1 MLVLLS
7 ANDSEEPIMQA
18 ITTIG
23 LDIAKSVFQV
33 HGVDAEGNV
42 VTRRQLKRRQVL
54 PFFQKLPSCLVGI
67 EACASSH
74 HWSRELKALGHTVR
88 LMPPAYVKPYVKRQK
103 NDAADAEAICEA
115 VTRTNMRFVE
125 TKTPEQ
131 QSGLMLH
138 RTRHLFVRQQTAVI
152 NAIRAHLA
160 EFGIIA
166 PVGRNGVEALLGVV
180 ADASDKRLPEIA
192 RTCLV
197 ALGTQLRML
206 KAQILNFDRQI
217 MAWHRSN
224 ETCKRLDEIPGV
236 GPALATA
243 LVAGVADPKA
253 FRSGRDFSAWIGL
266 VPKQHSSG
274 GKDKL
279 GRISKQGDRYLRGLL
294 TAGAL
299 AVIRYA
305 KLHGTEHRPWLTALL
320 ARRPTKVAAIALA
333 NKIARMA
340 WAMMA
345 KGERYKEPVA
355 LAA

>member
-1 MLVLLS
+1 
-7 ANDSEEPIMQA
+7 MQT

-33 HGVDAEGNV
+33 HGVDAQGIV
-42 VTRRQLKRRQVL
+42 VVRRQLKRRYVL
-54 PFFQKLPSCLVGI
+54 VFFQKLPPCLIGI

-74 HWSRELKALGHTVR
+74 HWSRELQALGHTVR

-103 NDAADAEAICEA
+103 NDATDAEAICEA
-115 VTRTNMRFVE
+115 VTRPNMRFVA
-125 TKTPEQ
+125 TKTAEQ
-131 QSGLMLH
+131 QSCLTLH
-138 RTRHLFVRQQTAVI
+138 RTRHLFIRQQTSVI

-166 PVGRNGVEALLGVV
+166 PVGRRGVDQLLGVV
-180 ADASDKRLPEIA
+180 ADASDKRLPEVA
-192 RTCLV
+192 RACV
-197 ALGTQLRML
+197 AALGAQLRTL
-206 KAQILNFDRQI
+206 NAQILEFDRMI
-217 MAWHRSN
+217 RAWYRSS
-224 ETCKRLDEIPGV
+224 EASRRLDAIPGV

-243 LVAGVADPKA
+243 LVASVADPKA

-266 VPKQHSSG
+266 VPKQNSSG
-274 GKDKL
+274 GKERL
-279 GRISKQGDRYLRGLL
+279 GNISKRGDRYLRSLF
-294 TAGAL
+294 TTGAL

-305 KLHGTEHRPWLTALL
+305 KIHGTKHRPWLTALL

-345 KGERYKEPVA
+345 KGERYKEPAA
-355 LAA
+355 LTA

>member
-1 MLVLLS
+1 
-7 ANDSEEPIMQA
+7 MQA

-33 HGVDAEGNV
+33 HGVDAGGQPV
-42 VTRRQLKRRQVL
+42 IRRQLKRRHVL
-54 PFFQKLPSCLVGI
+54 SFFQKLPPCLVGI

-74 HWSRELKALGHTVR
+74 HWSRELQALGHTVR
-88 LMPPAYVKPYVKRQK
+88 LMPPAYVKPYVKRHK

-115 VTRTNMRFVE
+115 VTRANMRFVA

-131 QSGLMLH
+131 QSCLMLH
-138 RTRHLFVRQQTAVI
+138 RTRHLFIRQQTAVI
-152 NAIRAHLA
+152 NSIRAHLA
-160 EFGIIA
+160 EFGIVA
-166 PVGRNGVEALLGVV
+166 PVGRQGVEQLLGIV
-180 ADASDKRLPEIA
+180 ADAHDKRLPEIA
-192 RTCLV
+192 RACV
-197 ALGTQLRML
+197 AALGAQLRML
-206 KAQILNFDRQI
+206 KAQILQFDRMI
-217 MAWHRSN
+217 IAWHRSS
-224 ETCKRLDEIPGV
+224 EASKRLDEIPGV

-243 LVAGVADPKA
+243 LIASVADPKA

-266 VPKQHSSG
+266 VPKQNSSG
-274 GKDKL
+274 GKDRL
-279 GRISKQGDRYLRGLL
+279 GSISKQGDRYLRSLF

-305 KLHGTEHRPWLTALL
+305 KIHGTKHRPWLAALL

-333 NKIARMA
+333 NKLARMA

-345 KGERYKEPVA
+345 KGERYKQPAA

>member
-1 MLVLLS
+1 
-7 ANDSEEPIMQA
+7 MQT

-33 HGVDAEGNV
+33 HGIDAGGKV
-42 VTRRQLKRRQVL
+42 LFRRQLKRRYVL
-54 PFFQKLPSCLVGI
+54 AFFQKLPSCLVGI

-74 HWSRELKALGHTVR
+74 HWSRELQALGHTVR
-88 LMPPAYVKPYVKRQK
+88 LMPPAYVKPYVKRHK

-115 VTRTNMRFVE
+115 VTRANMRFVE

-131 QSGLMLH
+131 QSCLMLH
-138 RTRHLFVRQQTAVI
+138 RTRHLFIRQQTAVI

-160 EFGIIA
+160 EFGIVA
-166 PVGRNGVEALLGVV
+166 PVGRNGVEQLLGVV
-180 ADASDKRLPEIA
+180 ADPNDKRLPEVARVCIA
-192 RTCLV
+192 

-206 KAQILNFDRQI
+206 KAQILEFDRMI
-217 MAWHRSN
+217 IAWHRSN
-224 ETCKRLDEIPGV
+224 ETSKRLDELPGV

-243 LVAGVADPKA
+243 LVASVADPKA

-274 GKDKL
+274 GRDKL
-279 GRISKQGDRYLRGLL
+279 GSISKQGDRYLRGLF

-305 KLHGTEHRPWLTALL
+305 KIHGTGHRPWLATLL

-345 KGERYKEPVA
+345 KGECYKEPVA

>member
-1 MLVLLS
+1 
-7 ANDSEEPIMQA
+7 MQA

-33 HGVDAEGNV
+33 HGIDAEGNV
-42 VTRRQLKRRQVL
+42 IIRRQLKRRYVL

-74 HWSRELKALGHTVR
+74 YWSRELQALGHTVR

-115 VTRTNMRFVE
+115 VTRATMRFVA

-138 RTRHLFVRQQTAVI
+138 RTRHLLIRQQTAVI

-160 EFGIIA
+160 EFGIVA
-166 PVGRNGVEALLGVV
+166 PVGRNGVEQLLGVV
-180 ADASDKRLPEIA
+180 ADPSDKRVPEVARACIA
-192 RTCLV
+192 
-197 ALGTQLRML
+197 ALGAQLRML
-206 KAQILNFDRQI
+206 KAQILEFDRMI
-217 MAWHRSN
+217 IAWHRSN
-224 ETCKRLDEIPGV
+224 PTSKRLDDIPGV

-243 LVAGVADPKA
+243 LVASVADPRA

-274 GKDKL
+274 GKDRL
-279 GRISKQGDRYLRGLL
+279 GTISKQGDRYLRGLFV
-294 TAGAL
+294 AGAL

-305 KLHGTEHRPWLTALL
+305 KLHGTQHRPWLTALL
-320 ARRPTKVAAIALA
+320 MRRPTKVAAIALA

-345 KGERYKEPVA
+345 RGERYKEPVA

>member
-1 MLVLLS
+1 
-7 ANDSEEPIMQA
+7 MQS

-33 HGVDAEGNV
+33 HGVDADGNV
-42 VTRRQLKRRQVL
+42 ILRRQLKRRYVL
-54 PFFQKLPSCLVGI
+54 AFFEKMPPCLVGI

-115 VTRTNMRFVE
+115 VTRANMRFVA

-138 RTRHLFVRQQTAVI
+138 RTRHLFIRQQTAVI

-160 EFGIIA
+160 EFGIVA
-166 PVGRNGVEALLGVV
+166 PVGRNGVEQLLGVV
-180 ADASDKRLPEIA
+180 ADSNDKRLPEVA
-192 RTCLV
+192 RTCLA
-197 ALGTQLRML
+197 ALGAQLQMQ
-206 KAQILNFDRQI
+206 KAQILEFDRMI
-217 MAWHRSN
+217 RAWHRSS
-224 ETCKRLDEIPGV
+224 EASKRLDELPGV
-236 GPALATA
+236 GPVLATA
-243 LVAGVADPKA
+243 LVASVADPKA

-266 VPKQHSSG
+266 VPKQNSSG

-279 GRISKQGDRYLRGLL
+279 GGISKRGDRYLRSLF

-305 KLHGTEHRPWLTALL
+305 RIHGTKHRPWLTALL

-345 KGERYKEPVA
+345 KGERYKEPAA